1 MTLSP
6 PQSWPVGSKKWPILN
21 RLRCHSSMG
30 QCRPGVPS
38 PETADNAPHGAVRFL
53 AEPAEKDEMKLLKD
67 ICIVVPTVVVTATA
81 VLGVA
86 TVIGL
91 SSWAL
96 L

>member
-6 PQSWPVGSKKWPILN
+6 RQAGRSVQKVAHSQPAAMSFLDGPVPP
-21 RLRCHSSMG
+21 RDA
-30 QCRPGVPS
+30 S
-38 PETADNAPHGAVRFL
+38 PEPAGNAPHGAVRFL

>member
-1 MTLSP
+1 
-6 PQSWPVGSKKWPILN
+6 
-21 RLRCHSSMG
+21 
-30 QCRPGVPS
+30 
-38 PETADNAPHGAVRFL
+38 
-53 AEPAEKDEMKLLKD
+53 MKLLKD

>member
-1 MTLSP
+1 MALSQP
-6 PQSWPVGSKKWPILN
+6 EASTFLDGPVLPRNALA
-21 RLRCHSSMG
+21 
-30 QCRPGVPS
+30 
-38 PETADNAPHGAVRFL
+38 PEAADNAPRGAEWFL

-67 ICIVVPTVVVTATA
+67 ICIVVPAVVVTATA